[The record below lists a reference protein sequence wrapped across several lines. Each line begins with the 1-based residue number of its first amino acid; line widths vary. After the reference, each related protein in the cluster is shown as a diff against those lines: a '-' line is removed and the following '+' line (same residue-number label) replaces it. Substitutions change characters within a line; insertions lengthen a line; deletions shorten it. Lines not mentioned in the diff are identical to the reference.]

1 MIPIKD
7 NIVQSFL
14 GTASGGYSPTIRQLT
29 TAAVRDTVTEGI
41 SDSISR
47 ALNNIR
53 QPLRDVIEVNLG
65 RIAEA
70 LRRLKPLFSGASDN
84 WATPQ
89 ALFNEL
95 DSEFGFELDVCA
107 SASNAKCQKFFTK
120 EDDGL
125 SQNWSGVC
133 WMNPPYGRKIIHWM
147 QKAHESAK
155 AGATVVCLV
164 PSRTDTKWWHAHA
177 RFGEV
182 RFIKGRLKFGDGKGT
197 APFPSAVVIFRPLA
211 LNGVTR

>member
-1 MIPIKD
+1 M
-7 NIVQSFL
+7 
-14 GTASGGYSPTIRQLT
+14 
-29 TAAVRDTVTEGI
+29 
-41 SDSISR
+41 
-47 ALNNIR
+47 
-53 QPLRDVIEVNLG
+53 
-65 RIAEA
+65 AEA
-70 LRRLKPLFSGASDN
+70 LRRLKPHFASQTDN

-107 SASNAKCQKFFTK
+107 SEQNAKCAKFFTK

-125 SQNWSGVC
+125 IQNWSGVC
-133 WMNPPYGRKIIHWM
+133 WMNPPYGRQIGHWIK
-147 QKAHESAK
+147 KAHESAK

-164 PSRTDTKWWHAHA
+164 PSRTDTKWWHAHCIH
-177 RFGEV
+177 GEV

-197 APFPSAVVIFRPLA
+197 APFPSAIVVFRPTT